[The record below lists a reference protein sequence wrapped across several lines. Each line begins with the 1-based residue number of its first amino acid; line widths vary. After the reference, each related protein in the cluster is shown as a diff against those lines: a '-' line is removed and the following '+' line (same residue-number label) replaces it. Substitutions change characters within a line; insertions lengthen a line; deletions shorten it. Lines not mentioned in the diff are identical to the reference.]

1 MGNNIPKEV
10 FNVIEEAEGKSKWVR
25 VGTAFVNR
33 DGSINA
39 LLDIYPT
46 EGKLQIRDR
55 RKPSGSSNNSSTTKG
70 ERS

>member
-10 FNVIEEAEGKSKWVR
+10 FNIIEEAEGKSKWIR

-39 LLDIYPT
+39 LLDVYPT

-55 RKPSGSSNNSSTTKG
+55 RKPSDSSNNGSTTKG
-70 ERS
+70 EKS